1 MTNIH
6 YFWTLIVVAI
16 IVAVAFGPAVVAAL
30 VLIILGMLGIYLAGA
45 YLMTY
50 GAPGWLVIAAA
61 LLMVAFAIGVIGDF
75 YSRLRVNAVGDLEAH
90 RVRVRD
96 GDEQPNRAKQ
106 IILAL
111 LKAIDL

>member
-6 YFWTLIVVAI
+6 YFWALVVVAI
-16 IVAVAFGPAVVAAL
+16 IVALAFGPAVVIAFG
-30 VLIILGMLGIYLAGA
+30 LIILGMLGIYLAGA

-50 GAPGWLVIAAA
+50 GAPGWLIIAAA